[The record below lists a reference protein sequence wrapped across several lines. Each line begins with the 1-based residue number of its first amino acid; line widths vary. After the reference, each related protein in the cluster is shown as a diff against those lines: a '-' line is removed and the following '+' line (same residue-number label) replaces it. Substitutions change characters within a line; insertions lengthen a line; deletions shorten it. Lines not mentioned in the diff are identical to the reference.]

1 MKEKKKNIQKHTN
14 TQKRLFLVFN
24 YFLAGDFGEA
34 AAVVTFLGDASDAVL
49 FGDAA
54 DAAVVLLGE
63 AAADDDGDL
72 VEEGDAAGAV
82 GVAAAGDN
90 LLGDLGAAVAG
101 VVVSTLM
108 ASIGGLGDVGDA
120 AAFFDGEANGELLAF
135 VSTNCLLSLRQ

>member
-1 MKEKKKNIQKHTN
+1 
-14 TQKRLFLVFN
+14 VFN

-34 AAVVTFLGDASDAVL
+34 AAAAVVAFLGDASDAVL

-54 DAAVVLLGE
+54 AAAVVVLLGE
-63 AAADDDGDL
+63 AADDDGDL

-82 GVAAAGDN
+82 GTAAADGDN

-108 ASIGGLGDVGDA
+108 ASIIGGLGDVGDA
-120 AAFFDGEANGELLAF
+120 AVFFDGEASGELLAF